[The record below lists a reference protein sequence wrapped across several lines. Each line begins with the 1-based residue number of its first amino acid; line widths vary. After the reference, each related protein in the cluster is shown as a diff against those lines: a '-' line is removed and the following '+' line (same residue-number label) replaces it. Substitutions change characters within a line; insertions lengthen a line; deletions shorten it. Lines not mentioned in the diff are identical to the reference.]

1 MEQHII
7 TFKNETQVF
16 TNIVNFDVTAEQL
29 MTVFH
34 SSLIAM
40 GFTYETIVKG
50 IAQYIEYRDFGY
62 ETTKTTIKIG
72 EETNF
77 IVSVNSKY
85 SSISVEIPY
94 DATIIDFVNAWYAIL
109 IQLTFGQKIIF
120 NRFKEFVEDY
130 EDTFSLEEEL
140 D

>member
-1 MEQHII
+1 MKQHVI
-7 TFKNETQVF
+7 TFKNDTQVF
-16 TNIVNFDVTAEQL
+16 TNIVNFDVTTEQL

-40 GFTYETIVKG
+40 GFTHGTIVKG

-62 ETTKTTIKIG
+62 ETTDTTIKIG
-72 EETNF
+72 EKTNF

-109 IQLTFGQKIIF
+109 IQLTFRQESIF
-120 NRFKEFVEDY
+120 NRFKDFVEDY
-130 EDTFSLEEEL
+130 EDAFSLEEEL

>member
-1 MEQHII
+1 MKQHVI

-16 TNIVNFDVTAEQL
+16 TNIVNFDVTTEQL

-40 GFTYETIVKG
+40 GFTHGTIVKG
-50 IAQYIEYRDFGY
+50 IAQYIGY
-62 ETTKTTIKIG
+62 ETTETTIKIG
-72 EETNF
+72 EKTNF

-109 IQLTFGQKIIF
+109 IQLTFRQESIF
-120 NRFKEFVEDY
+120 NRFKDFVEDY
-130 EDTFSLEEEL
+130 EDAFSLEEEL